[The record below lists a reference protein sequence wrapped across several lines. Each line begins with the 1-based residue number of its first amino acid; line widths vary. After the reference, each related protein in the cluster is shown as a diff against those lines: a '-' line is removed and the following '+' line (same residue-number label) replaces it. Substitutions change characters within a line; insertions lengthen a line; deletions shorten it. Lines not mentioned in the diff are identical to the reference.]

1 MKKSFRRKVKIII
14 IIFIIIIGIIISF
27 FINKGIEKRKEIER
41 KENAVI
47 ELTNKINFHNVKAKA
62 ISIYNINTGEYLY
75 GKNEDTPLPLASLV
89 KTMTIFV
96 AIKNL
101 STETIIQLSKEAIAQ
116 NGDTTLLRDEKWNLG
131 DLTKFTLVSSSNDGA
146 YAISE
151 SIPDMI
157 FKMNEEAKLIGMKS
171 ASFLNSTGLD
181 INETE
186 SGSYSSAK
194 DANIMAV
201 AAYQAF
207 PDIFNVTSLPEIE
220 IQSNSGIT
228 HKAPNTDT
236 ILTKVPNI
244 LFSKTGYT
252 TLAGGNLTVIFKNK
266 ENHLIAVTMLGST
279 IEGRFSDMIKLISIL

>member
-1 MKKSFRRKVKIII
+1 
-14 IIFIIIIGIIISF
+14 
-27 FINKGIEKRKEIER
+27 
-41 KENAVI
+41 
-47 ELTNKINFHNVKAKA
+47 
-62 ISIYNINTGEYLY
+62 
-75 GKNEDTPLPLASLV
+75 
-89 KTMTIFV
+89 
-96 AIKNL
+96 
-101 STETIIQLSKEAIAQ
+101 
-116 NGDTTLLRDEKWNLG
+116 
-131 DLTKFTLVSSSNDGA
+131 
-146 YAISE
+146 
-151 SIPDMI
+151 
-157 FKMNEEAKLIGMKS
+157 
-171 ASFLNSTGLD
+171 
-181 INETE
+181 
-186 SGSYSSAK
+186 SYSSAK

-220 IQSNSGIT
+220 IPSNSGIT